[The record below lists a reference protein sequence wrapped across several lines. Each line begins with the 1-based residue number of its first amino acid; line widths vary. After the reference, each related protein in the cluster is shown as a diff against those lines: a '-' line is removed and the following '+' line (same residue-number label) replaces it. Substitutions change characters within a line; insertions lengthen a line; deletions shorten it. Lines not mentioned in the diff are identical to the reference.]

1 MWLVEEG
8 GVTVSA
14 LPSEPDG
21 KEMTMEFRAGSSFSD
36 RTFLGTDS
44 LTVTNAGSEPV
55 TLMETVI
62 EPAGR

>member
-8 GVTVSA
+8 AVTASA

-21 KEMTMEFRAGSSFSD
+21 DEMSMAFAAGSSFSD
-36 RTFLGTDS
+36 RTFPGTDT
-44 LTVTNAGSEPV
+44 LTVANSGSEPA
-55 TLMETVI
+55 TLLETVI